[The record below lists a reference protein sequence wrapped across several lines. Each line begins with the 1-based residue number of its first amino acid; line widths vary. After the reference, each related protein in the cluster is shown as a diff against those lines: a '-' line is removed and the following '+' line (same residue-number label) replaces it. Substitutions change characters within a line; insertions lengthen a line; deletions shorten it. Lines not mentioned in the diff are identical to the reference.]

1 MTRKYNATYDDRM
14 NPVERNSLL
23 PRSAMMREF
32 TQPTNIC
39 LVKIDHFRRM
49 AQEVRLRIDREPRP
63 PDGKQTCL
71 RERRGGPGKNISG

>member
-1 MTRKYNATYDDRM
+1 
-14 NPVERNSLL
+14 
-23 PRSAMMREF
+23 MMREF

-71 RERRGGPGKNISG
+71 RERHGGPGKNISG